1 MSGSF
6 RLMSGFHGLMGEY
19 HGLMG
24 EFNGLM
30 GQFHSLMG
38 EYIYRAILG
47 FFLSAD
53 SSIRL
58 TNSDFNNFLR
68 KKEIKNQ

>member
-24 EFNGLM
+24 
-30 GQFHSLMG
+30 QFHSLMG
-38 EYIYRAILG
+38 EFIYRAILG

>member
-6 RLMSGFHGLMGEY
+6 RLMSGF

>member
-19 HGLMG
+19 H
-24 EFNGLM
+24 GLM